1 VIEARLTGEGAKQVA
16 NEHDPIAQMFEGL
29 ADELQAEA
37 DRGAAEVEGDPAAKQ
52 VWRESAER
60 FRRLARNE
68 RSRAAIASDP
78 EELRE
83 LLANLSPQRRAELQR
98 RIDELRRQET

>member
-1 VIEARLTGEGAKQVA
+1 VA

-37 DRGAAEVEGDPAAKQ
+37 DRGAAEVEGDPAAQ
-52 VWRESAER
+52 QAWRESAER
-60 FRRLARNE
+60 FRSLARNE
-68 RSRAAIASDP
+68 ESRAAIASDP